1 MRTIVT
7 GTFVALL
14 VVGTTS
20 IPAAAMRCGSYL
32 VSTGDTKGEVLLKC
46 GEPASQNTYQQQLR
60 EGIDQNHEV
69 RTTYLFDDWVY
80 NFGPDQLLQIVTFRN
95 GRVFS
100 IRSGDYGFP
109 SRGTDDTCRHGQLLK
124 TGETLAEVELKC
136 GPPLVRERRSDV
148 ILDSFDTSTS
158 LRREIAIDEWM
169 YNFGAD
175 FFILYLRFENGKLAA
190 IDSGGY
196 GY

>member
-1 MRTIVT
+1 MKLIACA
-7 GTFVALL
+7 FVALL
-14 VVGTTS
+14 VVLITS

-32 VSTGDTKGEVLLKC
+32 VSPGDTKGEVLFKC
-46 GEPASQNTYQQQLR
+46 GEPVSHNTHEEQVR
-60 EGIDQNHEV
+60 EGIDQGREV
-69 RTTYLFDDWVY
+69 RTTYIFDDWVY

-100 IRSGDYGFP
+100 LRTGDYGFP

-124 TGETLAEVELKC
+124 TGETVAEVELKC
-136 GPPLVRERRSDV
+136 GPPADRESRADV
-148 ILDSFDTSTS
+148 IVDTYGTSTS

-169 YNFGAD
+169 YNFGPD
-175 FFILYLRFENGKLAA
+175 YFILYLRFENGRLVD